1 MLRVQVDGLPVCHC
15 RDWKTALA
23 AGDEELCHPVV
34 LSTVRVERKTESVRS
49 WTGQYEVP
57 LPWDISPVSI
67 ADRAPHVAVGDL
79 EGVDW
84 CLQKDLGSGFNRAIA
99 RGLMTGH
106 E

>member
-15 RDWKTALA
+15 RDWKAALA

-34 LSTVRVERKTESVRS
+34 LSTARAEGKTESVRS

-67 ADRAPHVAVGDL
+67 ADRHPMLLLGTWRESTGVFRKTLDL
-79 EGVDW
+79 ASIERSRVV
-84 CLQKDLGSGFNRAIA
+84 
-99 RGLMTGH
+99 
-106 E
+106 